1 MNPPHFSN
9 DMRLQTL
16 FLFRRLR
23 QDGRAS
29 FSGISDP
36 FESYLIS
43 LVTLGWQVSL
53 TLDELLYTRRNFCNK
68 YLFHRLMKENQN
80 KHRL

>member
-1 MNPPHFSN
+1 MNPPHFSK

-16 FLFRRLR
+16 FLFRRLC

-29 FSGISDP
+29 LSGISDP

-43 LVTLGWQVSL
+43 LVKLGWQVSL
-53 TLDELLYTRRNFCNK
+53 TLDELLHNTRSAGVNEMN
-68 YLFHRLMKENQN
+68 ENQN